1 MRRYDATAEG
11 RGYSIIAAEVER
23 FANGSAVFRDGDDRL
38 SLRLRRVEEIVD
50 RGETD
55 AFGGKLRVAYS
66 VGETKPQKGEAAEAW
81 RARED
86 RLRASGVA
94 AYGFP
99 DEPSE

>member
-1 MRRYDATAEG
+1 MRRYDVTAEG
-11 RGYSIIAAEVER
+11 RGYSILAAEVVR
-23 FANGSAVFRDGDDRL
+23 FSNGSAVFTDGDDRL
-38 SLRLRRVEEIVD
+38 SLRVRRVEEIVD

-55 AFGGKLRVAYS
+55 AFGGNLHVLYA

-86 RLRASGVA
+86 RLRASGIA